1 MKALIIVCIALAA
14 GIAVSFFFYT
24 KLTDSVIKDQERQ
37 IAKLKRENAY
47 LAKNRKV
54 VKVENITL
62 NGENSNIPSFK
73 EW

>member
-24 KLTDSVIKDQERQ
+24 KITDSVIKDQERQ
-37 IAKLKRENAY
+37 IAKLKRENTY

-62 NGENSNIPSFK
+62 NGAPDNIPSFK